1 MKKLLSLVLICAMG
15 FGMISCVESEESPS
29 VENIRNAK
37 AEQLKALAELS
48 RAQAQ
53 AAIITAE
60 AEAALKAAQTEFQ
73 QNQTAEAKAKF
84 AYEIEKIKAQY
95 ESQVLM
101 YKQQAL
107 AYEKQVQDAMNALED
122 AVNDRIEALY
132 AEYTGYV
139 ASLNN
144 ANNSLLGK
152 KIDLANVEA
161 EIIDITEA
169 ANKEI
174 EDNTALVE
182 ELEAQLAILT
192 DNAYTQ
198 MDKDSLTNEYLKALA
213 AYNDADYKYQST
225 ELAAYNDAKEA
236 AEKAS
241 TDFFESIKK
250 KNAELR
256 GASGYGDI
264 IATTTTTGDDY
275 WTGVGTNA
283 YTTIVYYWE
292 KKVLLFD
299 LVDDDNDPST
309 PEVEQPVMWDDDN
322 DPSTPDVQKFDLV
335 ECNEGDEGAYRPQYN
350 GNYIIKGWRTDW
362 YNYTENSF
370 NSILSVDLNEERL
383 ASFKNSAV
391 NNYNDNVKTQEDAE
405 KALADVK
412 AAQTAA
418 KGFEKAFAD
427 ADAARKAIEA
437 FKEAYAKYDS
447 ADETVKAKENAL
459 ADVKKD
465 TVVTGPYLTLINAN
479 AALDVLTNKDNE
491 EYGKDDSLVKALAD
505 AKDALEEAEE
515 DLAAAEAALKA
526 AAEADKAAKQADVDA
541 AKQEVTS
548 KQTAVT
554 NAQKALDKAIYNA
567 QVDIVN
573 AKAGVKT
580 YEDKVDEAAAA
591 IETAKENEKA
601 LLAAN
606 TAALAAVE
614 TLNNTFGKDSDFY
627 AFYTE
632 IDENGNVVGNSK
644 NCYGYFNED
653 GNGYWFN
660 DFFEVILLNDDNADG
675 NPDLN
680 LDADD
685 GLYKATNTL
694 SYTDFTAMIANT
706 SPREDEAPVFEDF
719 LKVYD
724 AVIASKTDALTTAN
738 NNIAKLTEWVN
749 NWDAKEAELREFVK
763 AKNAEKEDVA
773 AAYDAYKEAD
783 KAQKAAK
790 ENVDALQAE
799 YQALSTLLT
808 SNGND
813 DLKNKIREIEGKI
826 TTAET
831 AIKDAKLVLANL
843 KTAKPSWSNN
853 YQTIAYKE
861 KLVEQHKA
869 EIAKYEE
876 EIKFYTQMVAN
887 AKAALDAE
895 LSAQNA
901 E

>member
-15 FGMISCVESEESPS
+15 FGMISCVESEESQS
-29 VENIRNAK
+29 VRDIRDAK

-60 AEAALKAAQTEFQ
+60 AEAALNAAEAEYR

-132 AEYTGYV
+132 TEYTGYV

-144 ANNSLLGK
+144 ANDKLFGR

-213 AYNDADYKYQST
+213 AFNDADYKYKST
-225 ELAAYNDAKEA
+225 ELVAYTKAEEA
-236 AEKAS
+236 AKKAS
-241 TDFFESIKK
+241 
-250 KNAELR
+250 
-256 GASGYGDI
+256 
-264 IATTTTTGDDY
+264 DDY
-275 WTGVGTNA
+275 INDYNNKVAEMDALEGGIVASVEGDKVWTDEKPRVA
-283 YTTIVYYWE
+283 FDIVYFAYAY
-292 KKVLLFD
+292 
-299 LVDDDNDPST
+299 VDTDNDPT
-309 PEVEQPVMWDDDN
+309 
-322 DPSTPDVQKFDLV
+322 TPDEQIIVDTDSPLWD
-335 ECNEGDEGAYRPQYN
+335 GDWDNVVKHDGRDAIK
-350 GNYIIKGWRTDW
+350 YINNRRIETD
-362 YNYTENSF
+362 
-370 NSILSVDLNEERL
+370 
-383 ASFKNSAV
+383 
-391 NNYNDNVKTQEDAE
+391 YNDVFEHLEVFINETPLLKLKNDSASDLKDAQDDLEGAE
-405 KALADVK
+405 KALKVATDAK
-412 AAQTAA
+412 AAMEGFKAD
-418 KGFEKAFAD
+418 FEKAAE
-427 ADAARKAIEA
+427 AKKAIDA
-437 FKEAYAKYDS
+437 FAEAYGKYDE
-447 ADETVKAKENAL
+447 DTETVKAKEAKL
-459 ADVKKD
+459 AKVKAD
-465 TVVTGPYLTLINAN
+465 TNGVANVYSHNFNKPYETLINAK
-479 AALDVLTNKDNE
+479 AALDVLTNDENE
-491 EYGKDDSLVKALAD
+491 GYATNSFVKALAD
-505 AKDALEEAEE
+505 AKAA
-515 DLAAAEAALKA
+515 LAALPTTATAAEKA
-526 AAEADKAAKQADVDA
+526 AAEGN
-541 AKQEVTS
+541 VT
-548 KQTAVT
+548 T
-554 NAQKALDKAIYNA
+554 AQKALDKEIYNKG
-567 QVDIVN
+567 VYLES
-573 AKAGVKT
+573 AKATVAQ
-580 YEDKVDEAAAA
+580 YEDDIKTAEKEVAEAQ
-591 IETAKENEKA
+591 ENEKA
-601 LLAAN
+601 LLAAS
-606 TAALAAVE
+606 TAVEAAVE
-614 TLNNTFGKDSDFY
+614 TLNSIFGEESDFY
-627 AFYTE
+627 AFWNNE
-632 IDENGNVVGNSK
+632 D
-644 NCYGYFNED
+644 ED
-653 GNGYWFN
+653 GNSVNKIAGIPEISTMNAVVLADLNN
-660 DFFEVILLNDDNADG
+660 DKT
-675 NPDLN
+675 PDLD
-680 LDADD
+680 LTADD
-685 GLYKATNTL
+685 GLYLTDSEEYSYFAT
-694 SYTDFTAMIANT
+694 
-706 SPREDEAPVFEDF
+706 E
-719 LKVYD
+719 YD
-724 AVIASKTDALTTAN
+724 ALLAEYVG
-738 NNIAKLTEWVN
+738 NIAKETDNVATYTETVKSLGEWVN
-749 NWDAKEAELREFVK
+749 NWDAKEAELRAWVE
-763 AKNAEKEDVA
+763 AKNAEIAEVR
-773 AAYDAYKEAD
+773 AAYEEFTKAEDANE
-783 KAQKAAK
+783 AAK
-790 ENVDALQAE
+790 KNVDALLAE

-843 KTAKPSWSNN
+843 KTAKPSWSNWSDN

-861 KLVEQHKA
+861 KLVEQYKA